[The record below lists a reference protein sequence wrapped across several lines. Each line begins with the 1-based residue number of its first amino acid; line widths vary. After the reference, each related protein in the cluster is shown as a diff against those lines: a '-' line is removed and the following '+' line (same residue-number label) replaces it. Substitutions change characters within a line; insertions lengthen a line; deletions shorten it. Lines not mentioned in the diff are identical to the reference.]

1 MRGPEQQAGEHPR
14 LHVQR
19 PVPPDPGRSEQH
31 GGGPHEHAAHQR
43 QAGLKLYHK
52 HQRDIKETRYLK
64 RWRKIFSA
72 FSRTTEKPDDMTLYS
87 CQTVVI
93 ILCIFQIYFLFFW
106 IELAGYV
113 SR

>member
-19 PVPPDPGRSEQH
+19 PVPPDPGRREQH

-43 QAGLKLYHK
+43 QAGLKLYHQ
-52 HQRDIKETRYLK
+52 HQRDIKETRYLSK
-64 RWRKIFSA
+64 EMAEDIFG
-72 FSRTTEKPDDMTLYS
+72 
-87 CQTVVI
+87 
-93 ILCIFQIYFLFFW
+93 IFQNHR
-106 IELAGYV
+106 E